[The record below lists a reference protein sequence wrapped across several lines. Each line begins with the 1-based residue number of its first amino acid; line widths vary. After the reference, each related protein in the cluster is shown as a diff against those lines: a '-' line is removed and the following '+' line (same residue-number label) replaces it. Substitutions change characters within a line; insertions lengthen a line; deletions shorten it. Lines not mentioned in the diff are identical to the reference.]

1 MLDIDEIVTEWSK
14 RIPSGIIDLTRE
26 DHLYELL
33 QVLNTKIEDTA
44 VVREVMENIRTQMRE
59 DY

>member
-1 MLDIDEIVTEWSK
+1 MLDIETIVTEWSK
-14 RIPSGIIDLTRE
+14 RIPSGIINLTRE

-33 QVLNTKIEDTA
+33 QVLNTKIDDTA

>member
-1 MLDIDEIVTEWSK
+1 MLDIDSIVTEWSR
-14 RIPSGIIDLTRE
+14 RIPSGIIDLKRE

-33 QVLNTKIEDTA
+33 QVLNTKIENTA
-44 VVREVMENIRTQMRE
+44 VVREVMENIREQMRE